1 MTDWGLC
8 FFDGGT
14 GIAMGHFDEKRSPCL
29 KKTYLYR
36 FKKHI
41 IMVSFLLAIVLL
53 LLGYL
58 LYSKVIER
66 IVEVDPNRPT
76 PAVAH
81 PDGVDYVPL
90 KPWRIYLIQFLKTDL
105 G

>member
-1 MTDWGLC
+1 
-8 FFDGGT
+8 
-14 GIAMGHFDEKRSPCL
+14 
-29 KKTYLYR
+29 
-36 FKKHI
+36 
-41 IMVSFLLAIVLL
+41 MVSFLLAIVLL
-53 LLGYL
+53 LHGYL

-66 IVEVDPNRPT
+66 IVEVDPDRPT

>member
-1 MTDWGLC
+1 
-8 FFDGGT
+8 
-14 GIAMGHFDEKRSPCL
+14 MGHFDEKRSPCL
-29 KKTYLYR
+29 NKTYLYR

-58 LYSKVIER
+58 LYSKVVER
-66 IVEVDPNRPT
+66 IVEVDPDCPT
-76 PAVAH
+76 PAVAQ
-81 PDGVDYVPL
+81 PDGVDYVPM

>member
-8 FFDGGT
+8 IFDGGK

-66 IVEVDPNRPT
+66 IVEVDPDRPT

-81 PDGVDYVPL
+81 PDGVAYVPM
-90 KPWRIYLIQFLKTDL
+90 KPWRISLIQFLKTDW

>member
-1 MTDWGLC
+1 
-8 FFDGGT
+8 
-14 GIAMGHFDEKRSPCL
+14 
-29 KKTYLYR
+29 
-36 FKKHI
+36 
-41 IMVSFLLAIVLL
+41 MVSFLLAIVLL

-66 IVEVDPNRPT
+66 IVEVDPDRPT

-81 PDGVDYVPL
+81 SDGVAYVPL

>member
-1 MTDWGLC
+1 MEL
-8 FFDGGT
+8 
-14 GIAMGHFDEKRSPCL
+14 
-29 KKTYLYR
+29 
-36 FKKHI
+36 
-41 IMVSFLLAIVLL
+41 FLLAIVLL

-66 IVEVDPNRPT
+66 IVEIDPNRPT
-76 PAVAH
+76 AH
-81 PDGVDYVPL
+81 PDGVAYVPM

>member
-1 MTDWGLC
+1 MK
-8 FFDGGT
+8 
-14 GIAMGHFDEKRSPCL
+14 KRSPSL

-58 LYSKVIER
+58 LYSKAIER

-76 PAVAH
+76 PAMAH
-81 PDGVDYVPL
+81 PDGVDYVPM

>member
-1 MTDWGLC
+1 MQWVTL
-8 FFDGGT
+8 
-14 GIAMGHFDEKRSPCL
+14 MKKRSPCL

-36 FKKHI
+36 FNKHN

-66 IVEVDPNRPT
+66 IVEVDPDRPT

-81 PDGVDYVPL
+81 PDGVAYVPL

>member
-1 MTDWGLC
+1 
-8 FFDGGT
+8 
-14 GIAMGHFDEKRSPCL
+14 
-29 KKTYLYR
+29 
-36 FKKHI
+36 
-41 IMVSFLLAIVLL
+41 MVSFLLAIVLL

-81 PDGVDYVPL
+81 PDCVAYVPM

>member
-1 MTDWGLC
+1 
-8 FFDGGT
+8 
-14 GIAMGHFDEKRSPCL
+14 
-29 KKTYLYR
+29 
-36 FKKHI
+36 
-41 IMVSFLLAIVLL
+41 MVSFLLAIVLL

-81 PDGVDYVPL
+81 TDGEDYVPM
-90 KPWRIYLIQFLKTDL
+90 KPWRIYLIQFFKTDL

>member
-1 MTDWGLC
+1 MTEWRLC
-8 FFDGGT
+8 FFGGGT
-14 GIAMGHFDEKRSPCL
+14 GFAMGHFDEKRSPCL
-29 KKTYLYR
+29 KKTYLSR
-36 FKKHI
+36 FRKHN

-66 IVEVDPNRPT
+66 IVEVDPDRPT

-81 PDGVDYVPL
+81 PDGVDYVPM

-105 G
+105 V

>member
-1 MTDWGLC
+1 MS
-8 FFDGGT
+8 
-14 GIAMGHFDEKRSPCL
+14 EKNVSL
-29 KKTYLYR
+29 QIQ
-36 FKKHI
+36 KHN

-66 IVEVDPNRPT
+66 IVEVDPDRPT

-81 PDGVDYVPL
+81 PDGVDYVPM

>member
-36 FKKHI
+36 FKKHN

-76 PAVAH
+76 PAVEH
-81 PDGVDYVPL
+81 PDGVDYVPM
-90 KPWRIYLIQFLKTDL
+90 KSWRIYLIQFLKTDW

>member
-36 FKKHI
+36 FKKHN

-66 IVEVDPNRPT
+66 IVEVDPDRPT

-81 PDGVDYVPL
+81 PDGVDYVPM

>member
-1 MTDWGLC
+1 MS
-8 FFDGGT
+8 
-14 GIAMGHFDEKRSPCL
+14 EKNVSL
-29 KKTYLYR
+29 QIQ
-36 FKKHI
+36 KHI

>member
-8 FFDGGT
+8 IFDGGT

-41 IMVSFLLAIVLL
+41 NMVSFLLAIVLL

-66 IVEVDPNRPT
+66 IVEVDPNRPA

-81 PDGVDYVPL
+81 PYGVDYVPM
-90 KPWRIYLIQFLKTDL
+90 KSWRIYLIQFLKTDW

>member
-1 MTDWGLC
+1 
-8 FFDGGT
+8 
-14 GIAMGHFDEKRSPCL
+14 
-29 KKTYLYR
+29 
-36 FKKHI
+36 
-41 IMVSFLLAIVLL
+41 MVSFLLAIVLL

-58 LYSKVIER
+58 LYSKVIEL

-90 KPWRIYLIQFLKTDL
+90 KPWRIYIIQFLKTDL

>member
-53 LLGYL
+53 LHGYL

-81 PDGVDYVPL
+81 PDGVDYVPM
-90 KPWRIYLIQFLKTDL
+90 KPWRIYLIQSLKTDL

>member
-1 MTDWGLC
+1 
-8 FFDGGT
+8 
-14 GIAMGHFDEKRSPCL
+14 
-29 KKTYLYR
+29 
-36 FKKHI
+36 
-41 IMVSFLLAIVLL
+41 MVSFLLAIVLL

-58 LYSKVIER
+58 LYSKVVER
-66 IVEVDPNRPT
+66 IVEVDPDRPM

-81 PDGVDYVPL
+81 PDGVDYVPM

>member
-1 MTDWGLC
+1 
-8 FFDGGT
+8 
-14 GIAMGHFDEKRSPCL
+14 
-29 KKTYLYR
+29 
-36 FKKHI
+36 
-41 IMVSFLLAIVLL
+41 MVSFLLAIVLL

-66 IVEVDPNRPT
+66 IVEVDPERPT

-81 PDGVDYVPL
+81 PDGVDYVPM
-90 KPWRIYLIQFLKTDL
+90 KPWRIYLIQSLKTDL

>member
-1 MTDWGLC
+1 M
-8 FFDGGT
+8 
-14 GIAMGHFDEKRSPCL
+14 E
-29 KKTYLYR
+29 
-36 FKKHI
+36 
-41 IMVSFLLAIVLL
+41 SFLLAIVLL

-76 PAVAH
+76 PAVEH
-81 PDGVDYVPL
+81 TDGVDYVPM
-90 KPWRIYLIQFLKTDL
+90 KSWRISLIQFLKTDL

>member
-1 MTDWGLC
+1 
-8 FFDGGT
+8 
-14 GIAMGHFDEKRSPCL
+14 
-29 KKTYLYR
+29 
-36 FKKHI
+36 
-41 IMVSFLLAIVLL
+41 MVSFLLAIVLL

-81 PDGVDYVPL
+81 PDGVDYVPM
-90 KPWRIYLIQFLKTDL
+90 KPWRIYLIQFLNIAGVGPICGAIMGSRQTI
-105 G
+105 GFAV

>member
-8 FFDGGT
+8 IFDCGK

-58 LYSKVIER
+58 LYSKVVER

-81 PDGVDYVPL
+81 PDGVDYVHM

>member
-1 MTDWGLC
+1 M
-8 FFDGGT
+8 FF
-14 GIAMGHFDEKRSPCL
+14 FRPS
-29 KKTYLYR
+29 
-36 FKKHI
+36 
-41 IMVSFLLAIVLL
+41 VSTFHGATRFLLAIVLL

-66 IVEVDPNRPT
+66 IVEVDPDRPT

-81 PDGVDYVPL
+81 PDGVDYVPM

>member
-29 KKTYLYR
+29 KKTYFYR

-58 LYSKVIER
+58 LYSRVIER
-66 IVEVDPNRPT
+66 IVESSHARCGT
-76 PAVAH
+76 PRRCGLCAH
-81 PDGVDYVPL
+81 ETLAHLSHPVPQDRFGL
-90 KPWRIYLIQFLKTDL
+90 K
-105 G
+105 